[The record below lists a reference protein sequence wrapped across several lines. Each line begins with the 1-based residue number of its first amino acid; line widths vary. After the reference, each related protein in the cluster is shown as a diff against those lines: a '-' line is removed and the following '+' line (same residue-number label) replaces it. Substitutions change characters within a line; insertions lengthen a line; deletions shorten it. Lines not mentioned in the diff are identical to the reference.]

1 MWRDRLK
8 KLKRTVRYHL
18 LRSLIDAMMR
28 LPASS
33 VPKLKRLLL
42 KVFPLFFARQLR
54 RAAELLPAEFAAD
67 KPRILKKLTENQ
79 VLTLLEVF
87 FYEKLTA
94 HRKDF
99 IKITGREHLKAA
111 VEKGRGMIILSAH
124 FGNWEVMGYELCK
137 MGLPLHVLAR
147 PQAVNQMTEFM
158 NSFREKRGVKVI
170 MEKSISESLKL
181 LAQGKTV
188 GMLSDL
194 NAREWGYQVEFFGRN
209 ASFYSSP
216 VILSVRSGAPL
227 IPSFT
232 ERQPDGSLLLRFEAP
247 ITWEKGET
255 MRERVQKYVR
265 RYEEAFRRR
274 PDHWC
279 WFHERYEFAALGRT
293 DCK

>member
-1 MWRDRLK
+1 MLRD
-8 KLKRTVRYHL
+8 KLKNFKRTIRYYL
-18 LRSLIDAMMR
+18 LRNLVAAMTR
-28 LPASS
+28 LPATA
-33 VPKLKRLLL
+33 VPKLKRLFM
-42 KVFPLFFARQLR
+42 KVFPMLFAKELR
-54 RAAELLPAEFAAD
+54 RAEELLPPEFNSQ
-67 KPRILKKLTENQ
+67 KQQILKMMTENQ
-79 VLTLLEVF
+79 VQTILEVF
-87 FYEKLTA
+87 FYEKLLQ
-94 HRKDF
+94 HNPEF
-99 IKITGREHLKAA
+99 IKVSGREYLEEAQK
-111 VEKGRGMIILSAH
+111 KGKGMIILSAH
-124 FGNWEVMGYELCK
+124 FGNWEVMGYELRK

-158 NSFREKRGVKVI
+158 NGFRERRGVKVI

-232 ERQPDGSLLLRFEAP
+232 ERQADGSLLLRFEKP

-255 MRERVQKYVR
+255 MRQRVQKYVR
-265 RYEEAFRRR
+265 RYEQAFRRR

-279 WFHERYEFAALGRT
+279 WFHPRYEFASLGRT
-293 DCK
+293 S